1 MKIKEGFVKREVMGK
16 TVIVPTGEA
25 GKTVSGMIKLNR
37 TAAFIWDSVEAGKTV
52 EETAECMKET
62 FEIPMETA
70 LSDTEKIVAQMKEA
84 GVFED

>member
-25 GKTVSGMIKLNR
+25 GKSVSGMIKLNQ
-37 TAAFIWDSVEAGKTV
+37 TAAFIWDAIESGKTV
-52 EETAECMKET
+52 EETAASMKET
-62 FEIPMETA
+62 FGISDETA
-70 LSDTEKIVAQMKEA
+70 LNDTKKIVEQMKAA